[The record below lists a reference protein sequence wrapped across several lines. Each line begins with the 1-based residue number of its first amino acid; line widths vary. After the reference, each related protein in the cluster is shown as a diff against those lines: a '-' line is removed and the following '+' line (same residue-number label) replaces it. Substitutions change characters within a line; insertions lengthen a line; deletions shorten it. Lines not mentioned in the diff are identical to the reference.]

1 MSNATGDNEGGIPP
15 YFYDSQQ
22 YQERVNP
29 DPPRGSITEGKDI
42 MPAFSALIREGK
54 AAQYIMLENAI
65 RTQRHFP
72 TDNGILSG
80 LRDERM
86 GSLGQPTLPAFP
98 LNLFGGSAPENFIGQ
113 TLNRVCRKLEWVA
126 IIPRLCTD
134 EEIAAQWGWYV
145 LDFDG
150 SAQTLV
156 KFTRDCCEIF
166 DIEQTDKDLQEERAY
181 CFDLPEMTDNDL
193 LEHFRNNPLP
203 EWYQRGII
211 TDQHQ
216 ATGPKDDRF
225 PAITITSMFR
235 SIKIADTEENYTR
248 WTNEFA
254 AEVELGI
261 ERFKKQD
268 ELPRELTRLIDALR
282 TFEVGT
288 AEGAELIAELL
299 TKSIGQNILG
309 TLNEGKA
316 RLLRRLEEIAEEHLG
331 PVATNGSTATQGTRE
346 RMEWNGSTIEFV
358 TIFKNL
364 LKSNYVELPSSGG
377 KQGEGNVTEYIRRLQ
392 QTFIIRKEDETEFT
406 PEGLADRWRG
416 KPMGEERE
424 KQFDIPEATRKR
436 PRT

>member
-134 EEIAAQWGWYV
+134 EEIAAQWGWHV

-166 DIEQTDKDLQEERAY
+166 DIEQTDKDLQAERAY
-181 CFDLPEMTDNDL
+181 CFDLPEMTDNEL